1 MLEALVRG
9 IHINYE
15 IIGDRGPFVA
25 LTPGSRRPN
34 GELVN
39 LAKAIAGSG
48 YRVLLHDRRNC
59 GASDVAFDGSG
70 SEHDAWADDL
80 YELGR
85 QLGALPMYVGG
96 SSAGARLAILY
107 AIRHPDGVRGLLLW
121 RLTGGQEAVDKL
133 SESYY
138 GQYIELA
145 ARGGMQAVADSEHF
159 AASVTARP
167 SNRERLLATNVDEF
181 IKVMTAWRDRFLQSA
196 TLPIVGA
203 TEADLNAIR
212 APACLIA
219 GNDVIH
225 TPATARK
232 AARLI
237 PDSELHED
245 VVEKR
250 SDDNLLKDWDRKEWR
265 DAEPHLAAIF
275 SAFLARAESQ
285 REKATRPQIRR
296 VVTGHTTEGH
306 AKVEIDEIA
315 GNVVSNR
322 PGASSCVVWSTK
334 GFPVDND
341 SFDDATRSVL
351 KTTVDNGTVF
361 RIVRFEPGVSPRNH
375 RTDSIDYAVV
385 MSGAIEMALDNG
397 VVVNLKAGD
406 VLVQR
411 GTIHN
416 WVNRG
421 PEACM
426 IAFVLIAAKPVT
438 AGGNT
443 LHAEG

>member
-1 MLEALVRG
+1 
-9 IHINYE
+9 
-15 IIGDRGPFVA
+15 
-25 LTPGSRRPN
+25 
-34 GELVN
+34 
-39 LAKAIAGSG
+39 
-48 YRVLLHDRRNC
+48 
-59 GASDVAFDGSG
+59 
-70 SEHDAWADDL
+70 
-80 YELGR
+80 
-85 QLGALPMYVGG
+85 MYVGG

-145 ARGGMQAVADSEHF
+145 AQGGMQAVADSEHF

-203 TEADLNAIR
+203 TEADLSAIR

-225 TPATARK
+225 TPVTASK

-250 SDDNLLKDWDRKEWR
+250 SGDNLLKDWDRKEWR
-265 DAEPHLAAIF
+265 DAEPRLAAIF

-285 REKATRPQIRR
+285 REKATHPQIRR
-296 VVTGHTTEGH
+296 VITGHTTEGH

-315 GNVVSNR
+315 GNVISSR

-341 SFDDATRSVL
+341 GFDDATRSVL

-361 RIVRFEPGVSPRNH
+361 RVVRFEPGVSPRNH

-385 MSGAIEMALDNG
+385 MSGAIEMTLDNG

-438 AGGNT
+438 ANGNT
-443 LHAEG
+443 LHAQG